1 VSPTVALG
9 LGFALICAVIAL
21 LGFLWKERGAQG
33 APAVSMRHPIASTFR
48 LFQNK
53 WWTLGI
59 IVAML
64 AWVFHVAAL
73 ALAPISLVQATIA
86 GGLVLLTP
94 IADRFFGH
102 AAGRREWFG
111 VGLTAAGLLLLALT
125 LGGTAN
131 EAHDDFTP
139 QTLWLYVGGATALS
153 LVACFAVYGGPR
165 WAGPALGVSCGLL
178 WGASDV
184 TIKAA
189 SSMLASDGLL
199 VLFTLEALVILVLS
213 LVGLVIGARSLQL
226 GPPVAVIAVT
236 AAAANVLTI
245 ASGSVVFGEPL
256 PDSTLAF
263 SLRLVGFAFV
273 IVGAVMTPKPQGE
286 AADAALLPPR
296 VRSANSQP

>member
-1 VSPTVALG
+1 MSPTVALG
-9 LGFALICAVIAL
+9 LVFALICAVVAL

-33 APAVSMRHPIASTFR
+33 AELVSLRHPIRSTAR
-48 LFQNK
+48 LFRNK

-59 IVAML
+59 IVAMG

-86 GGLVLLTP
+86 AGLVLLTP
-94 IADRFFGH
+94 MADRFFGH
-102 AAGRREWFG
+102 PAGRREWVG

-125 LGGTAN
+125 LGSTAT
-131 EAHDDFTP
+131 EAHDDFTE

-153 LVACFAVYGGPR
+153 LVACLAVFAGPR
-165 WAGPALGVSCGLL
+165 WVGPALGLSCGLM

-189 SSMLASDGLL
+189 SSMLETDGLL

-213 LVGLVIGARSLQL
+213 LVGFVIGARSLQI

-236 AAAANVLTI
+236 TAAANVLTI

-256 PDSTLAF
+256 PDTAIAF
-263 SLRLVGFAFV
+263 SLRLLGFALV
-273 IVGAVMTPKPQGE
+273 IVGAVITPGPQVDAEMSAAEPVPVE
-286 AADAALLPPR
+286 A
-296 VRSANSQP
+296 

>member
-9 LGFALICAVIAL
+9 LVFALICAVVAL

-33 APAVSMRHPIASTFR
+33 AELVSLLHPIRSTVR
-48 LFQNK
+48 LFSNK

-59 IVAML
+59 IVAMG

-102 AAGRREWFG
+102 PAGRREWFG
-111 VGLTAAGLLLLALT
+111 VGLTATGLALLALT
-125 LGGTAN
+125 LGSTAK
-131 EAHDDFTP
+131 EAHDDFAA
-139 QTLWLYVGGATALS
+139 QTLWTYVGAATALS
-153 LVACFAVYGGPR
+153 LVASLALYAGPR
-165 WAGPALGVSCGLL
+165 WAGPALGVSCGLM

-189 SSMLASDGLL
+189 SSMLESDGIG
-199 VLFTLEALVILVLS
+199 VLWTPEALVILVLS
-213 LVGLVIGARSLQL
+213 LVGFVIGARSLQI

-236 AAAANVLTI
+236 TAAANVLTI

-256 PDSTLAF
+256 PDTAIAF
-263 SLRLVGFAFV
+263 SLRLLGFACV
-273 IVGAVMTPKPQGE
+273 IVGAVITPGPQVEPELPAAE
-286 AADAALLPPR
+286 ALP
-296 VRSANSQP
+296 AEG